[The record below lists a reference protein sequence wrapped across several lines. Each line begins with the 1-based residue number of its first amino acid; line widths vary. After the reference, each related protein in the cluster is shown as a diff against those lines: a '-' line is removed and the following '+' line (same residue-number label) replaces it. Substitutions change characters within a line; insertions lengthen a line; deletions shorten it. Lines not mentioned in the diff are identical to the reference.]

1 MRQRRFNLMRSLYH
15 KFSNSQNFLFPNLHV
30 KEKIVYNRSM
40 DRTILHCDMDG
51 FYASVELLNHPELKN
66 LPVAVCGNP
75 DNRHGIILA
84 KNMPAKQ
91 YGIKTAETVWQAK
104 KKCPELHLLPP
115 HHHKYKEYSLKINE
129 IYQRFTDMVE
139 PFSIDESWLDV
150 SASLKLFG
158 SGREIADTIR
168 GTIRKELDLTL
179 SVGVSFN
186 KIFAKMGSDYNKP
199 DGTTVISKENYREL
213 LWPMNVRKMFF
224 VGNATA
230 DKLNKAGIQTIGDL
244 ALADKSLLT
253 ALLGKQGGVL
263 FEYANGLDSSPVSL
277 YTEREKIKSVGNGT
291 TFRRDLQGLEDIR
304 IAVTALSD
312 TVASRLRKY
321 QMKSSGVKVDI
332 KDPNFKVIS
341 RQKQL
346 DVPTNLSE
354 EIAQLA
360 VAIIQSSWNPRNP
373 IRMLT
378 ITAINLCDETE
389 SEQLS
394 IFDLNVNAREKGEK
408 VARTIDDIRAKFGS
422 KSITLGRVL
431 NNTIGVD
438 TDDD

>member
-1 MRQRRFNLMRSLYH
+1 
-15 KFSNSQNFLFPNLHV
+15 
-30 KEKIVYNRSM
+30 M

-51 FYASVELLNHPELKN
+51 FYASVELLNHPELRN

-84 KNMPAKQ
+84 KNMPAKK
-91 YGIKTAETVWQAK
+91 YGVKTAETVWQAK
-104 KKCPELHLLPP
+104 KKCPALQLLPP
-115 HHHKYKEYSLKINE
+115 HHRKYKEYSLKINE
-129 IYQRFTDMVE
+129 IYRRFTDMVE

-158 SGREIADTIR
+158 NGKEIADTIR
-168 GTIRKELDLTL
+168 NTVRKELGLTL

-199 DGTTVISKENYREL
+199 DGTTIISRENYKEI

-224 VGNATA
+224 VGSATA
-230 DKLNKAGIQTIGDL
+230 DKLGKAGIETIGAL
-244 ALADKSLLT
+244 ALADKGLLT
-253 ALLGKQGGVL
+253 ALLGKQGTML

-277 YTEREKIKSVGNGT
+277 YTERGKIKSVGNGT
-291 TFRRDLQGLEDIR
+291 TFRRDLQGMEDIK
-304 IAVTALSD
+304 IAVAALSD

-321 QMKSSGVKVDI
+321 QMKGLGVKVDI
-332 KDPNFKVIS
+332 KDPAFKVIS

-354 EIAQLA
+354 DISRLA
-360 VAIIQSSWNPRNP
+360 IEIIQSSWNLRNP

-378 ITAINLCDETE
+378 ITAIHLCDETE

-394 IFDLNVNAREKGEK
+394 LFDMDASHREKGEK
-408 VARTIDDIRAKFGS
+408 VARTIDDIRAKFGG
-422 KSITLGRVL
+422 KSIVPGCIL
-431 NNTIGVD
+431 NNNIGVG
-438 TDDD
+438 TEDD